1 MYNCIAV
8 LAVADLFNIPAT
20 CAKKAFKEIKVP
32 DGRNETFTYHNH
44 SLILNLVK
52 NPTGAN
58 EVMKVIEEDHS
69 KKTILIVLNDHAQDG
84 TDVSW
89 IYDTFFEKLM
99 CEETTKIIVSG
110 TRCYDMALRFKYGG
124 YTGEMEVYENLKD
137 SVSALLKADTTLYA
151 IATYTALQPVRNL
164 LISEMKA

>member
-1 MYNCIAV
+1 
-8 LAVADLFNIPAT
+8 
-20 CAKKAFKEIKVP
+20 
-32 DGRNETFTYHNH
+32 
-44 SLILNLVK
+44 
-52 NPTGAN
+52 
-58 EVMKVIEEDHS
+58 
-69 KKTILIVLNDHAQDG
+69 
-84 TDVSW
+84 
-89 IYDTFFEKLM
+89 M

-110 TRCYDMALRFKYGG
+110 SRCYDMALRFKYGG